1 MKDEICVTTYSDEL
15 TQAEIDI
22 LIEALSFYYHDV
34 LQAEGNDRKAEILLN
49 AATKLGIYSED

>member
-1 MKDEICVTTYSDEL
+1 MEDAIYVTTYSDEL

-22 LIEALSFYYHDV
+22 LIEALSAYHDV
-34 LQAEGNDRKAEILLN
+34 LESEGNTRKAETLIS